1 VVHIVSQFG
10 AAAHLGSRPAL
21 TTARRCYTPVAI
33 AIRRKE
39 DMPSPIE
46 VLQKAREQMV
56 KARRD
61 VAEVLARPY
70 DPRTTPDARTSFM
83 QIQATIDH
91 IDKAIVDEKD

>member
-1 VVHIVSQFG
+1 MQ
-10 AAAHLGSRPAL
+10 
-21 TTARRCYTPVAI
+21 TPI
-33 AIRRKE
+33 
-39 DMPSPIE
+39 D

-70 DPRTTPDARTSFM
+70 DPRTTPEARVSFM

-91 IDKAIVDEKD
+91 IDKAVVDEKD

>member
-1 VVHIVSQFG
+1 MI
-10 AAAHLGSRPAL
+10 
-21 TTARRCYTPVAI
+21 
-33 AIRRKE
+33 
-39 DMPSPIE
+39 
-46 VLQKAREQMV
+46 

>member
-1 VVHIVSQFG
+1 
-10 AAAHLGSRPAL
+10 
-21 TTARRCYTPVAI
+21 
-33 AIRRKE
+33 
-39 DMPSPIE
+39 MPTLIE

-70 DPRTTPDARTSFM
+70 GPRTTPGASTSFM

-91 IDKAIVDEKD
+91 IDKAVIDERD

>member
-1 VVHIVSQFG
+1 
-10 AAAHLGSRPAL
+10 
-21 TTARRCYTPVAI
+21 
-33 AIRRKE
+33 
-39 DMPSPIE
+39 MPTPIE

-70 DPRTTPDARTSFM
+70 DHRTTPEARTNFM

-91 IDKAIVDEKD
+91 IDKAVIDEKE

>member
-1 VVHIVSQFG
+1 
-10 AAAHLGSRPAL
+10 
-21 TTARRCYTPVAI
+21 
-33 AIRRKE
+33 
-39 DMPSPIE
+39 MPNPIE
-46 VLQKAREQMV
+46 VLQKAREQMI

>member
-1 VVHIVSQFG
+1 
-10 AAAHLGSRPAL
+10 
-21 TTARRCYTPVAI
+21 
-33 AIRRKE
+33 
-39 DMPSPIE
+39 MPSPIE

-70 DPRTTPDARTSFM
+70 DPRTTPDARTNFM

-91 IDKAIVDEKD
+91 IDRAIVDEKD